1 MAELSTLA
9 RPYARAAF
17 DVARKAKVLPKW
29 SEMLQ
34 FAAAAARDPRLAPVL
49 DDPRYT
55 REQIAEMFI
64 QVCGKQ
70 LNKDARNFIRVLS
83 DNRRLPLLPKIAE
96 LFNIYRAEAEN
107 TVKVEVVS
115 GSEFTAAQQ
124 KKLAAHLKKRFGR
137 EVQLEYTVDE
147 NMLGGAIVRAGDEV
161 IDGSVRGQL
170 SKLASALVQ

>member
-1 MAELSTLA
+1 MAEISTLA

-17 DVARKAKVLPKW
+17 DVARDREAMPEW

-34 FAAAAARDPRLAPVL
+34 FAAAVADDGRMGPLL

-55 REQIAEMFI
+55 REQIAEIFI
-64 QVCGKQ
+64 HVGGKQ
-70 LNKDARNFIRVLS
+70 LNRDAQNFVRVLA
-83 DNRRLPLLPKIAE
+83 DNRRFALLPKIAE
-96 LFNIYRAEAEN
+96 LFNVYRAEAEN
-107 TVKVEVVS
+107 TIKVDVVS
-115 GSEFTAAQQ
+115 GSEFSPAQQ
-124 KKLAAHLKKRFGR
+124 KELAAHLKKRFGR
-137 EVQLEYTVDE
+137 DVQLEYTVDE